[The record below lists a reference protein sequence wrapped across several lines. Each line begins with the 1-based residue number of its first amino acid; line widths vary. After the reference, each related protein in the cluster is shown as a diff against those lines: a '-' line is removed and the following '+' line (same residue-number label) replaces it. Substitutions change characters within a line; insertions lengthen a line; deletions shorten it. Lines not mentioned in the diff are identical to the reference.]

1 MRNVSDGYVYTYGDI
16 IVSGYEF
23 VRITDL
29 KIERKIN
36 EHAKLYVKGIIDE
49 SKGDAYAEEANDE
62 SYIKI
67 SVKDDENNIKN
78 LFQGIVT
85 NISIN
90 SSNDVKTLEIEALS
104 RTFLMDIKKK
114 KRTFQN
120 GYSTYKEII
129 DAVNSGYGDVQVMYD
144 VEESPNDD
152 MFVAQYEED
161 DWELILRLASWSN
174 SWVVAEC
181 QLDGIKYWIGKKGD
195 IEKYSLDESNYSM
208 KKGVYEYKIKDSNG
222 VSGLDDKD
230 LITYEVFSRKMLN
243 LCDAVTFKGRD
254 LYVYEAEIEMLDSV
268 FLNKYSLRDENGMK
282 TRKIYNNKL
291 VGLSLS
297 GTILDT
303 KNDIVKVNLEIDGSQ
318 DAGSAKWFPYSTVYS
333 SEDGTGWYCMPE
345 KGDAVR
351 LYFPDNEEK
360 NAYVISSVNLKSR
373 DTEKRSDPSVKSIG
387 TKYGKQ
393 LVMEPG
399 AVNIIGGSGMMV
411 KMTDGGGIEIIS
423 DKKII
428 LDAQDDIE
436 INGKAKVSIKGE
448 AGVDLTQN
456 SANLS
461 INDDVTMS
469 GGKVKI
475 E

>member
-1 MRNVSDGYVYTYGDI
+1 MSEGYVYTYGDI
-16 IVSGYEF
+16 IVSDYEF
-23 VRITDL
+23 VKITDL

-36 EHAKLYVKGIIDE
+36 EHARMFIRGIIDS
-49 SKGDAYAEEANDE
+49 SKGDDYVERANDN
-62 SYIKI
+62 SFIKA
-67 SVKDDENNIKN
+67 SVKDNKNNVKD
-78 LFQGIVT
+78 LFQGIII

-90 SSNDVKTLEIEALS
+90 SSNDVKVLEIEALS
-104 RTFLMDIKKK
+104 QTFLMDIKKK

-120 GYSTYKEII
+120 PNYTYRDVIDII
-129 DAVNSGYGDVQVMYD
+129 NSSYGNVQIMYD
-144 VEESPNDD
+144 AEESSEKNI
-152 MFVAQYEED
+152 FVVQYEET
-161 DWELILRLASWSN
+161 DWQLILRLASYFN
-174 SWVVAEC
+174 AWVVPEC
-181 QLDGIKYWIGKKGD
+181 QLGDIKYWIGKKGNLD
-195 IEKYSLDESNYSM
+195 IHQLNEYNYSM
-208 KKGVYEYKIKDSNG
+208 KKELGEYRIKDGNG

-230 LITYEVFSRKMLN
+230 LTTYEVITSSMLD
-243 LCDAVTFKGRD
+243 LGDAVTFKERK
-254 LYVYEAEIEMLDSV
+254 LYVYEAHIEMHDSV
-268 FLNKYSLRDENGMK
+268 FSNKYYLRDENGMK
-282 TRKIYNNKL
+282 VRRIYNNKI
-291 VGLSLS
+291 VGLSLN

-303 KNDIVKVNLEIDGSQ
+303 KNDIVKVNLDIDGTQ

-436 INGKAKVSIKGE
+436 INGKAKISIKGE
-448 AGVDLTQN
+448 SGVDLTQN

>member
-1 MRNVSDGYVYTYGDI
+1 MSEGYVYTYGDI
-16 IVSGYEF
+16 IVSDYEF
-23 VRITDL
+23 VKITDL

-36 EHAKLYVKGIIDE
+36 EHARMFIRGIIDS
-49 SKGDAYAEEANDE
+49 SKGDDYVERANDN
-62 SYIKI
+62 SFIKA
-67 SVKDDENNIKN
+67 SVKDNKNNVKD
-78 LFQGIVT
+78 LFQGIII

-90 SSNDVKTLEIEALS
+90 SSNDVKVLEIEALS
-104 RTFLMDIKKK
+104 QTFLMDIKKK

-120 GYSTYKEII
+120 PNYTYRDVIDII
-129 DAVNSGYGDVQVMYD
+129 NSSYGNVQIMYD
-144 VEESPNDD
+144 AEESSEKNI
-152 MFVAQYEED
+152 FVVQYEET
-161 DWELILRLASWSN
+161 DWQLILRLASYFN
-174 SWVVAEC
+174 AWVVPEC
-181 QLDGIKYWIGKKGD
+181 QLGDIKYWIGKKGNLD
-195 IEKYSLDESNYSM
+195 IHQLNEYNYSM
-208 KKGVYEYKIKDSNG
+208 KKELGEYRIKDGNG

-230 LITYEVFSRKMLN
+230 LTTYEVITSSMLD
-243 LCDAVTFKGRD
+243 LGDAVTFKERK
-254 LYVYEAEIEMLDSV
+254 LYVYEAHIEMHDSV
-268 FLNKYSLRDENGMK
+268 FSNKYYLRDENGMK
-282 TRKIYNNKL
+282 VRRIYNNKL
-291 VGLSLS
+291 IGLSLN

-318 DAGSAKWFPYSTVYS
+318 EAGSAKWFPYSTVYS

-436 INGKAKVSIKGE
+436 INGKAKISIKGE
-448 AGVDLTQN
+448 SGVDLTQN

>member
-1 MRNVSDGYVYTYGDI
+1 MSEGYVYTYGDI
-16 IVSGYEF
+16 IVSDYEF
-23 VRITDL
+23 VKITDL

-36 EHAKLYVKGIIDE
+36 EHARMFIRGIIDS
-49 SKGDAYAEEANDE
+49 SKGDDYVERANDN
-62 SYIKI
+62 SFIKA
-67 SVKDDENNIKN
+67 SVKDNKNNVKD
-78 LFQGIVT
+78 LFQGIII

-90 SSNDVKTLEIEALS
+90 SSNDVKVLEIEALS
-104 RTFLMDIKKK
+104 QTFLMDIKKK

-120 GYSTYKEII
+120 PNYTYRDVIDII
-129 DAVNSGYGDVQVMYD
+129 NSSYGNVQIMYD
-144 VEESPNDD
+144 AEESSEKNI
-152 MFVAQYEED
+152 FVVQYEET
-161 DWELILRLASWSN
+161 DWQLILRLASYFN
-174 SWVVAEC
+174 AWVVPEC
-181 QLDGIKYWIGKKGD
+181 QLGDVKYWIGKKGTID
-195 IEKYSLDESNYSM
+195 TYPLNEYSYSM
-208 KKGVYEYKIKDSNG
+208 KKELGEYRIKDGNG

-230 LITYEVFSRKMLN
+230 LTTYEVITSSMLD
-243 LCDAVTFKGRD
+243 LGDAVTFKERK
-254 LYVYEAEIEMLDSV
+254 LYVYEAEIEMHDSV
-268 FLNKYSLRDENGMK
+268 FSNKYYLRDENGMK
-282 TRKIYNNKL
+282 VRRIYNNKI
-291 VGLSLS
+291 VGLSLN

-303 KNDIVKVNLEIDGSQ
+303 KNDIVKVNLDIDGTQ

-436 INGKAKVSIKGE
+436 INGKAKISIKGE
-448 AGVDLTQN
+448 SGVDLTQN